1 MRARLLL
8 LFALLL
14 AAAGCTDNSD
24 SDAGGSDGPDDA
36 RRAALATYARIAHAS
51 YADALAGAEAL
62 DRAVDAFLAAP
73 TAGGL
78 QTARDAWRAAREPYG
93 QTEAFRFSGGPI
105 DAAGGPE
112 PLLNAWPLDEAYVDY
127 VVGAPDAGLIAR
139 PDLYPEIDAALL
151 DSLNERGSEENVSA
165 GYHAVEFLLWGQDLR
180 ADGPG
185 DRPFTDYT
193 TAPHADRR
201 AQYLAAATDQ
211 LLVHLQTMVTAWRPD
226 DPANYRAAFLAQD
239 PDLSLRAVLMGIET
253 LAASELAVERIFVAL
268 NNQDQE
274 DEQSCFSDHTQRDIA
289 ANAQG
294 IANVYRGRYVR
305 LDGNVVEGPSLAAL
319 VRAADAER
327 ARLVDAALDSALRLT
342 TDLPAPFDRAL
353 VEQPDAVLAVVDALQ
368 DLGEQ
373 LGGAA
378 QALGFPAPT
387 ASHSQAVR

>member
-1 MRARLLL
+1 MRARLLP

-14 AAAGCTDNSD
+14 AAAGCSTD
-24 SDAGGSDGPDDA
+24 SDAGGSSGPDDA
-36 RRAALATYARIAHAS
+36 HRAALATYAGIAHAS
-51 YADALAGAEAL
+51 YADALESAEAL
-62 DRAVDAFLAAP
+62 DRAVDAFLDAP

-78 QTARDAWRAAREPYG
+78 HMARDAWRAAREPYG

-127 VVGAPDAGLIAR
+127 VVGAPDAGIIAR

-151 DSLNERGSEENVSA
+151 EALNERGSEENVSA

-185 DRPFTDYT
+185 DRPATDYT

-201 AQYLAAATDQ
+201 AQYLAAATDL
-211 LLVHLQTMVTAWRPD
+211 LLVHLQEMTAAWRPD

-239 PDLSLRAVLMGIET
+239 PDLSLRAVLTGIET

-305 LDGNVVEGPSLAAL
+305 LDGSVVDGPSLAAL
-319 VRAADAER
+319 VRAADAEQ
-327 ARLVDAALDSALRLT
+327 ARLVDAALEDALRLT

-378 QALGFPAPT
+378 QALGFLNST
-387 ASHSQAVR
+387 ASHSQTSR